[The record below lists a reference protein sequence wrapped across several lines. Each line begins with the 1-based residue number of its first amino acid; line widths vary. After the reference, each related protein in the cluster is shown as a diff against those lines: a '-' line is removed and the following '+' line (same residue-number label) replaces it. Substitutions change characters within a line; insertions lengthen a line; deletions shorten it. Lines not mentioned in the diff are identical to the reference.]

1 MKTNAEQGV
10 DGGSYFRRRGF
21 ALVSSNLFTNLHR
34 SFIMQYYDDDDY
46 DCGSNVPDTW
56 DDPWDVHDDYGTMG
70 DMMDSSN
77 IFGDF

>member
-1 MKTNAEQGV
+1 
-10 DGGSYFRRRGF
+10 
-21 ALVSSNLFTNLHR
+21 
-34 SFIMQYYDDDDY
+34 MQYYDDDDY